1 MESDLNVLATSFRAV
16 MQFLGA
22 VILISGLILCF
33 APGLIKKLNDLG
45 KRLLFSD
52 EGVLKHNLK
61 IGILFIVL
69 GVIILYINICFAP
82 R

>member
-1 MESDLNVLATSFRAV
+1 MGSDFNVLVASLRAV

-22 VILISGLILCF
+22 LILISGLMLCF

-45 KRLLFSD
+45 KRLLFND

-69 GVIILYINICFAP
+69 GIIILYINICFAP